1 MDYCGSELLAAIERE
16 WLAVF
21 ELEWMVGFYWN
32 THVAAIFFFDTI
44 GQQLAVH

>member
-1 MDYCGSELLAAIERE
+1 MDYCRSESLAAIERE

-32 THVAAIFFFDTI
+32 THVAAIFFFKADCPK
-44 GQQLAVH
+44 LADH